1 MQNKTAVQT
10 LIDYME
16 ENYHLT
22 EESRLEFKKA
32 LQMEK
37 QQIVDSF
44 NQGYREGFLDAQS
57 VTENEKDVAEYQDAK
72 DYYDRAYGKL
82 PTEPTQQKT
91 SNHINIGG
99 CI

>member
-1 MQNKTAVQT
+1 MKNQTAVQT

-37 QQIVDSF
+37 QQIM
-44 NQGYREGFLDAQS
+44 DAWQYGMKS
-57 VTENEKDVAEYQDAK
+57 DNGHFGTAKEY
-72 DYYDRAYGKL
+72 YNSTYSEL
-82 PTEPTQQKT
+82 PTEPTKPT
-91 SNHINIGG
+91 ITNHIPMGG

>member
-1 MQNKTAVQT
+1 MTNKTAVQT

-32 LQMEK
+32 LQEEK
-37 QQIVDSF
+37 QQIINAVEWNYKS
-44 NQGYREGFLDAQS
+44 NMGE
-57 VTENEKDVAEYQDAK
+57 V
-72 DYYDRAYGKL
+72 YYNATYSEL
-82 PTEPTQQKT
+82 PTEPTKST
-91 SNHINIGG
+91 ITNHIPMGG

>member
-1 MQNKTAVQT
+1 MANKTAVQT

-57 VTENEKDVAEYQDAK
+57 VTENEKDVAEYQDAEN
-72 DYYDRAYGKL
+72 YYLRLTIK
-82 PTEPTQQKT
+82 
-91 SNHINIGG
+91 
-99 CI
+99 

>member
-32 LQMEK
+32 LELEK
-37 QQIVDSF
+37 KQIINAVEWNYKS
-44 NQGYREGFLDAQS
+44 NMGE
-57 VTENEKDVAEYQDAK
+57 V
-72 DYYDRAYGKL
+72 YYNATYSEL
-82 PTEPTQQKT
+82 PTEPTKT
-91 SNHINIGG
+91 ITNHIPMGG

>member
-1 MQNKTAVQT
+1 MQNKTAVQK

-32 LQMEK
+32 LEEEK
-37 QQIVDSF
+37 QQIM
-44 NQGYREGFLDAQS
+44 DAWQYGMKS
-57 VTENEKDVAEYQDAK
+57 DNGHFGTAE
-72 DYYDRAYGKL
+72 DYYNSTYSEL
-82 PTEPTQQKT
+82 PTEPTQQKPT
-91 SNHINIGG
+91 NHFFIGG

>member
-1 MQNKTAVQT
+1 MANKTAVQT

-37 QQIVDSF
+37 QQIINAYDLGSLSEMQYPNPKTVI
-44 NQGYREGFLDAQS
+44 
-57 VTENEKDVAEYQDAK
+57 ENGEQ
-72 DYYDRAYGKL
+72 YYNSTYSEL
-82 PTEPTQQKT
+82 PTEPTKPT
-91 SNHINIGG
+91 ITNHIPMGG

>member
-1 MQNKTAVQT
+1 MANKTAVQT

-32 LQMEK
+32 LELEK
-37 QQIVDSF
+37 KQIM
-44 NQGYREGFLDAQS
+44 DAWQYGMKS
-57 VTENEKDVAEYQDAK
+57 DNGHFGTAKEY
-72 DYYDRAYGKL
+72 YNSTYSEL
-82 PTEPTQQKT
+82 PTEPTKT
-91 SNHINIGG
+91 ITNHIPMGG

>member
-1 MQNKTAVQT
+1 MQNKTAVQK

-32 LQMEK
+32 LELERM
-37 QQIVDSF
+37 QIIST
-44 NQGYREGFLDAQS
+44 YIDAS
-57 VTENEKDVAEYQDAK
+57 PRLEDITKGAAEN
-72 DYYDRAYGKL
+72 YYDRAYGKL
-82 PTEPTQQKT
+82 PTEPTQQKPN
-91 SNHINIGG
+91 NHFFIGG

>member
-32 LQMEK
+32 LELERM
-37 QQIVDSF
+37 QIIST
-44 NQGYREGFLDAQS
+44 YIDAS
-57 VTENEKDVAEYQDAK
+57 PRLEDITKAAAE

>member
-10 LIDYME
+10 LIDYIE

-22 EESRLEFKKA
+22 EESRLEFKKT

-37 QQIVDSF
+37 QQIINAYDLGSLSEMQLPNPKTVI
-44 NQGYREGFLDAQS
+44 
-57 VTENEKDVAEYQDAK
+57 ENGEQ
-72 DYYDRAYGKL
+72 YYNSTYPEL
-82 PTEPTQQKT
+82 PTEPTKST
-91 SNHINIGG
+91 ITNHIPMGG